1 MLKLPTAE
9 GRTDRQ
15 ADRETKMQRDGQKY
29 GQTDRATKIFAF
41 VLNFM
46 QACKKLPTAKRNK
59 QRQVNSLSS
68 VSTALGTSASASECE
83 LTEWYAHDLY
93 IHYSIYIY
101 AHTASHRIAY
111 ALQLRQCEN
120 QLQFSFSANFVPLY
134 FFCETSW
141 RQGVL
146 KGGVARGV
154 LSWGAEKGA
163 SNFGGFVRCVGR
175 RKVQLICQ
183 PSA

>member
-68 VSTALGTSASASECE
+68 VSSALSTSASECE